1 MLYVKAINYASIR
14 GLAPLLLWFSGN
26 EIEWF
31 QMLID
36 LMLLLFECFARGF
49 FFLLR
54 TVAVVA

>member
-36 LMLLLFECFARGF
+36 LMLLLFECFARD
-49 FFLLR
+49 R
-54 TVAVVA
+54 KSVV